1 MGTSATAA
9 QGSGVTIRR
18 AKRADLASVFALIQ
32 QARGAQL
39 SQQELIQKATLF
51 GYLMAETGGRL
62 IGIAGMLVENS
73 VTCVR
78 DLHAAGA
85 SVRGL
90 ATITLLDAIE
100 AEANGLACDS
110 VMVQVPQQ
118 SGLNVIHAL
127 LTDRAYQRKGVNEMT
142 RLQKEV
148 AAEHF
153 QEEIPLWVKSLRK

>member
-1 MGTSATAA
+1 MGTSPAAA

-18 AKRADLASVFALIQ
+18 AKRADLANVFALIQ

-51 GYLMAETGGRL
+51 GYMMAETGGRL

-73 VTCVR
+73 ITCVR

-90 ATITLLDAIE
+90 ATLTLLDAIE
-100 AEANGLACDS
+100 EEANSLACDAL
-110 VMVQVPQQ
+110 MVQVPQQ

-127 LTDRAYQRKGVNEMT
+127 LTDRSYQRKAAGELT

-148 AAEHF
+148 AGEHF
-153 QEEIPLWVKSLRK
+153 QEDSALWVKSLRK